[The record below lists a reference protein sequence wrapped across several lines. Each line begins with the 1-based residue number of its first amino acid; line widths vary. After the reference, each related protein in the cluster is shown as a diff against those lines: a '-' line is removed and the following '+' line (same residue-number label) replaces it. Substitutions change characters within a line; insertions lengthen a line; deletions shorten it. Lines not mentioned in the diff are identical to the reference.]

1 LSSTEFVTVGQQAP
15 PSADTFV
22 SSVTPNL
29 NFGANI
35 LLAVGGGTNTYLK
48 FNLSTVPAG
57 ASVSKATLRLFVNGV
72 VAGGQFDVYN
82 LPSTPV
88 WSENTLKFN
97 TPPPSPGASATC
109 GHPITVSGSSVNAF
123 VLVDITATVQG
134 WLTSPMERELSKV

>member
-1 LSSTEFVTVGQQAP
+1 MPNSVRLAVVGVVFCLLLSVVTVGQQAP

-29 NFGANI
+29 NFGGNI

-57 ASVSKATLRLFVNGV
+57 ASVSKATLRLFVNGG

-82 LPSTPV
+82 LPSTP
-88 WSENTLKFN
+88 
-97 TPPPSPGASATC
+97 C
-109 GHPITVSGSSVNAF
+109 GRKIH
-123 VLVDITATVQG
+123 
-134 WLTSPMERELSKV
+134 